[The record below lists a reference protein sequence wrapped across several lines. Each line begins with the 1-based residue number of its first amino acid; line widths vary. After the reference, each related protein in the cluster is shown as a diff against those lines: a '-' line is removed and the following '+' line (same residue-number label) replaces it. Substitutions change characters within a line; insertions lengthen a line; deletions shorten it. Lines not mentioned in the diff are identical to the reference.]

1 MVKNWLNRK
10 AGEAREEFKKKLGAL
25 RVLCGKNKMRSSKRW
40 KLLKK

>member
-10 AGEAREEFKKKLGAL
+10 ERKAREEFKKKLGVL
-25 RVLCGKNKMRSSKRW
+25 RVLCGKNKMRSAKRW